1 MTITQTDIGK
11 RLQAIYLDWKKGKP
25 YRGSGM
31 VHFAKEL
38 NKSRP
43 AVEKYISGAFHT
55 VPSDVLDRLSEM
67 GYNTEWVLHE
77 SGKMKAAQSG
87 KIGFTDIIGIR
98 NEVANSRRENKLNTD
113 RLTARQTG
121 IEKELDNVK
130 KELADAKEDIKALHS
145 ILKKIANTD
154 NLPVKIK

>member
-67 GYNTEWVLHE
+67 GYNTEWLLHGT
-77 SGKMKAAQSG
+77 GKKRDDQKDSY
-87 KIGFTDIIGIR
+87 GFTSTVILRIELNNLR
-98 NEVANSRRENKLNTD
+98 NENKLIQA
-113 RLTARQTG
+113 RLKAL
-121 IEKELDNVK
+121 EKEFEELKAMVVK
-130 KELADAKEDIKALHS
+130 KL
-145 ILKKIANTD
+145 
-154 NLPVKIK
+154 

>member
-55 VPSDVLDRLSEM
+55 VPSDVLDAISKM
-67 GYNTEWVLHE
+67 GYNTEWLLHKA
-77 SGKMKAAQSG
+77 GKMKADQSD
-87 KIGFTDIIGIR
+87 KMSFTEITLLR
-98 NEVANSRRENKLNTD
+98 TEVATLRQQLNLTNA
-113 RLTARQTG
+113 RLAGTA
-121 IEKELDNVK
+121 KEL
-130 KELADAKEDIKALHS
+130 LDARKDIKALHS

-154 NLPVKIK
+154 NLPVKAK